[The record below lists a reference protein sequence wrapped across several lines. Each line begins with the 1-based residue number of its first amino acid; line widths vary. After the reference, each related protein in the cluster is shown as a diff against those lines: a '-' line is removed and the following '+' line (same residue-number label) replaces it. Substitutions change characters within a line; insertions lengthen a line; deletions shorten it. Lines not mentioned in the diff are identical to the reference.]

1 MTMQRTLALALTL
14 TAVALVVPAGISS
27 IASSAPSS
35 SATIALLERP
45 AAFGD
50 SLPPAVAKGID
61 PAEVDLS
68 SARLAA
74 SDGSQQFYV
83 AKGTRGLCLIRV
95 DDPAA
100 PAFTYTCASTLADG
114 GVYLDSLDRANGS
127 MQLADVVPDG
137 VARASIDGKVVP
149 VSNGILVADGV
160 SLGASVTLLGSSGS
174 QPVPTP
180 AATSAPPIG

>member
-1 MTMQRTLALALTL
+1 MQRTLALALALTL
-14 TAVALVVPAGISS
+14 AALVVPAGVSN
-27 IASSAPSS
+27 IASSASSS
-35 SATIALLERP
+35 SATIALLQRP
-45 AAFGD
+45 QAFGD

-61 PAEVDLS
+61 PGEVDLS
-68 SARLAA
+68 TVRLGV

-100 PAFTYTCASTLADG
+100 PAFTYTCASTLANG
-114 GVYLDSLDRANGS
+114 GVYLDSLDRASGS

-137 VARASIDGKVVP
+137 VTGASIDGKVVP
-149 VSNGILVADGV
+149 IMNGVLVADGV
-160 SLGASVTLLGSSGS
+160 TLGASVSLLSPSGS

>member
-1 MTMQRTLALALTL
+1 MRSRL
-14 TAVALVVPAGISS
+14 TAAALVVPAGISGV
-27 IASSAPSS
+27 ASSAPSS
-35 SATIALLERP
+35 NATIALLERP

-61 PAEVDLS
+61 PGEVDLS
-68 SARLAA
+68 SVRLGA

-83 AKGTRGLCLIRV
+83 AKGTRGVCLIRV

-100 PAFTYTCASTLADG
+100 PAFTYTCASTLANG
-114 GVYLDSLDRANGS
+114 GVYLDTLDRANGS

-137 VARASIDGKVVP
+137 VTGASIDGKVVP
-149 VSNGILVADGV
+149 ISNGVLVADGV
-160 SLGASVTLLGSSGS
+160 SLGASVTLLGASGS

-180 AATSAPPIG
+180 ADTSAPPIGF

>member
-1 MTMQRTLALALTL
+1 MQRTLALALTL
-14 TAVALVVPAGISS
+14 TAVALVVPAGISN

-35 SATIALLERP
+35 NATIALLERP
-45 AAFGD
+45 AAVGD

-68 SARLAA
+68 SARLGATN
-74 SDGSQQFYV
+74 GSQQFYV

-100 PAFTYTCASTLADG
+100 PAFTYTCASTLANG
-114 GVYLDSLDRANGS
+114 GVYLDTLDRGSGS

-137 VARASIDGKVVP
+137 VTGASIDGKVVP
-149 VSNGILVADGV
+149 ISNGILVADGV
-160 SLGASVTLLGSSGS
+160 SLGASVTLLGANGS

-180 AATSAPPIG
+180 ADTSAPPIG